1 MPALPQSLA
10 RTDRAV
16 TKWMADHAVTLTRV
30 ALGVVFLW
38 FGFLKFFPGL
48 SSEEPIATRTMR
60 AISFGLLQPGV
71 SRPLLATWECVI
83 GLGLLTGKALRL
95 TLLLLFVQMLGTLL
109 PLVIFPG
116 ETFKIF
122 PVVPTL
128 QGQFIMKNLVLIA
141 AGIFIGSTVRGGKIV
156 ADPGAAH
163 AAKRVENRAAG

>member
-1 MPALPQSLA
+1 MSPMPSALET
-10 RTDRAV
+10 TDRRI

-60 AISFGLLQPGV
+60 AISLGLLQPAV
-71 SRPLLATWECVI
+71 SRPLLAAWECAI
-83 GLGLLTGKALRL
+83 GIGLLTGRALRI

-109 PLVIFPG
+109 PLVIFPA
-116 ETFKIF
+116 ETFQIF
-122 PVVPTL
+122 PIVPTL

-141 AGIFIGSTVRGGKIV
+141 AGIFIGSTVRGGQMV
-156 ADPGAAH
+156 AHPAAAH
-163 AAKRVENRAAG
+163 AAKREEERMTP